1 VTARKLRRK
10 RPPTGKAARLE
21 LLLTAAD
28 KDRWQAE
35 ADRLGIT
42 LSVLVRTAVQRELEE
57 EDPSGEGRLAD
68 LGRDVL
74 ARALAHEA
82 ES

>member
-1 VTARKLRRK
+1 MTNRKPRRK
-10 RPPTGKAARLE
+10 RPPAGKAARLE
-21 LLLTAAD
+21 LLLAAAD
-28 KDRWQAE
+28 KDVWQAE
-35 ADRLGIT
+35 ADRLGIA
-42 LSVLVRTAVQRELEE
+42 LSVLVRTAVQRQLDDQ
-57 EDPSGEGRLAD
+57 DPSGEGRLAD